1 MTARAVRLADDMAGQ
16 EEALRDLERRAGE
29 IRGEDGRD
37 LRAALADTTRSV
49 RLMSEVNASQ
59 AIAYDQLLRG
69 GGPDDPAAFEAYQRD
84 TERNI
89 ALLPNVD
96 EA

>member
-1 MTARAVRLADDMAGQ
+1 MTARAVRLADDLAQQ
-16 EEALRDLERRAGE
+16 EETLRELERRAGE
-29 IRGEDGRD
+29 IRGADGRD

-59 AIAYDQLLRG
+59 AIAYDQMLRD
-69 GGPDDPAAFEAYQRD
+69 GGPEDANAFEAYQRN

-89 ALLPNVD
+89 ALLPD
-96 EA
+96 LDG